1 MKQQLRA
8 AILMTLATTV
18 IFGLLYPLAV
28 TGLAQW
34 FWPRQANG
42 SLLERSGT
50 IVGSDLLGQ
59 GFSSPGYF
67 HPRPSAAGDGYDA
80 SNSGGT
86 NLAPTNHALIDRANA
101 DAARLLQDRSLT
113 EREAGVP
120 IDLLTTSA
128 SGLDPD
134 ITPAGAEFQV
144 ARVAQARG
152 MSEAAVRSL
161 VAQHTKSRQFGLFG
175 EPRVNVLELNL
186 ALDTTERR
194 Q

>member
-1 MKQQLRA
+1 MKQQVRI
-8 AILMTLATTV
+8 AILMTAATTV

-34 FWPRQANG
+34 LWPRQANG
-42 SLLERSGT
+42 SLVERSGN

-86 NLAPTNHALIDRANA
+86 NLAATNHTLIDRANA
-101 DAARLLQDRSLT
+101 DAARLLENRSAT
-113 EREAGVP
+113 EKEAGVP
-120 IDLLTTSA
+120 IDLVTTSA

-134 ITPAGAEFQV
+134 ITPASAEFQV

-152 MSEAAVRSL
+152 MSEATVRSL
-161 VAQHTKSRQFGLFG
+161 VAKYTKARQFGLFG

-186 ALDTTERR
+186 ALDATQGR

>member
-1 MKQQLRA
+1 MKQQIRI
-8 AILMTLATTV
+8 AILMTAATTV

-34 FWPRQANG
+34 LWPRQANG
-42 SLLERSGT
+42 SLVERSGN

-86 NLAPTNHALIDRANA
+86 NLAATNHTLIGRANA
-101 DAARLLQDRSLT
+101 DAARLLENRSAT
-113 EREAGVP
+113 EKEAGVP
-120 IDLLTTSA
+120 IDLVTTSA

-134 ITPAGAEFQV
+134 ITPASAEFQV

-152 MSEAAVRSL
+152 MSEATVRSL
-161 VAQHTKSRQFGLFG
+161 VAKYTKARQFGLFG

-186 ALDTTERR
+186 ALDATQGR